1 MFISSKENAII
12 KVPVQKA
19 IKNGRICGLHPKMKQ
34 IIKAMNNKVE
44 DVYVLPYSNEH
55 FLDIPNVIDSL
66 IFAGM
71 DGLTLMNLISI

>member
-1 MFISSKENAII
+1 
-12 KVPVQKA
+12 
-19 IKNGRICGLHPKMKQ
+19 MKQ